1 MSLMGQK
8 RLSHWFVRV
17 VCALA
22 LAACSQKSHTNS
34 SRGVSNKMSDDE
46 SSAPNDSSDD
56 AASSTA
62 DTKSG
67 PNTEDVLVK
76 DQSKLDA
83 GTSDDASAERDDN
96 LTADG
101 CEIGKFCPPTEPDPD
116 NCGKLELKTDVET
129 VLRPGNVLVVY
140 DRSTSMTADWNGTP
154 KYIAASDALVAAL
167 TPLKEQLTVGGVFF
181 PSVTAGDMNCPMG
194 CNVADP
200 LHWIPGPQ
208 ACCLNTVANACSV
221 TTIDQPD
228 QLDFM
233 PAEDFITG
241 LPMRSQEG
249 LGNGTPLGEGVA
261 RAAEAISSRMFSD
274 PLVVIVMTDG
284 EPNCNTDPQAV
295 IDQVSTWQAASIP
308 TYVVGLPGAQPAADL
323 LNQVAASGGT
333 DQYIDPANPEDLE
346 ERLRA
351 AISTTVR
358 AGFDSCTFKLE
369 PAAEAP
375 EKLHLIV
382 TQEGAE
388 SDVPRDWSPT
398 ATWTINADGTQ
409 VDLEGQ
415 LCDMAKD
422 GTFER
427 LRFVFGCV
435 DVPPADPPPS
445 PS

>member
-1 MSLMGQK
+1 MKLMASN
-8 RLSHWFVRV
+8 RWFASVL
-17 VCALA
+17 CALA
-22 LAACSQKSHTNS
+22 LAACSADTNVRS
-34 SRGVSNKMSDDE
+34 SRGVSSTASGNKDAGQSADPSTPTTPANTPSTNADDFLVEDE
-46 SSAPNDSSDD
+46 SKKDAGASQD
-56 AASSTA
+56 AAA
-62 DTKSG
+62 NIDA
-67 PNTEDVLVK
+67 NVTE
-76 DQSKLDA
+76 
-83 GTSDDASAERDDN
+83 
-96 LTADG
+96 DG
-101 CEIGKFCPPTEPDPD
+101 CEIGKFCKPTQPDPD
-116 NCGKLELKTDVET
+116 NCGKLELKTDTET
-129 VLRPGNVLVVY
+129 VLRPGNVLIVY

-167 TPLKEQLTVGGVFF
+167 TPLKDQLTVGGVFF
-181 PSVTAGDMNCPMG
+181 PSVTAGDMNCPNG

-200 LHWIPGPQ
+200 FHWIPGPQ

-233 PAEDFITG
+233 PGDAFITG
-241 LPMRSQEG
+241 FPMRSQQG
-249 LGNGTPLGEGVA
+249 LGNGTPLGEGIA
-261 RAAEAISSRMFSD
+261 RAAEALNGRMFTD
-274 PLVVIVMTDG
+274 PLAVIVMTDG

-323 LNQVAASGGT
+323 LNQLATAGGT
-333 DQYIDPANPEDLE
+333 GQYIDPANPQELE

-358 AGFDSCTFKLE
+358 AGFDSCTFNLD

-382 TQEGAE
+382 TQEGTE
-388 SDVPRDWSPT
+388 SDIPRDWSPT
-398 ATWTINADGTQ
+398 ATWKINADGTQ

-435 DVPPADPPPS
+435 DVPPAEPPPA